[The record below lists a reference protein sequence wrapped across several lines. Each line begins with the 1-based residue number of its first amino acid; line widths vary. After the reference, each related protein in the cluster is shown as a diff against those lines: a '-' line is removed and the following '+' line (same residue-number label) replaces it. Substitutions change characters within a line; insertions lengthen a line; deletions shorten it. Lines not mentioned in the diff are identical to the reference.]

1 MSFSVG
7 CKFPLHVNSYST
19 SKLTLGV
26 LENLAL
32 AKRICLEA
40 ERMNLIRLFFIISP
54 FLFESSKSMVSWF
67 VTSRLLSVIYSYACD
82 DSRVGT

>member
-7 CKFPLHVNSYST
+7 CKFAVHVNSYFT
-19 SKLTLGV
+19 SKLTLGL

-40 ERMNLIRLFFIISP
+40 ERMNLIRLLFLIFP
-54 FLFESSKSMVSWF
+54 VLFEPSKCMLSWF
-67 VTSRLLSVIYSYACD
+67 VTSRHLSFIYSYACD